1 MSSIQSVGVGQS
13 LGYQQVSTASAGAA
27 AGDGA
32 AAASAMSYSSLSVS
46 MESHVETFMAQYG
59 GDRLEQLLRAL
70 ILLLI
75 LLQVLGDDS
84 DRKAPEALAALGE
97 QFGSVGNVQMAAA
110 SYQAFSL
117 VQSSAIQVSASG
129 IGLGSEAAAQVG
141 LQQTGQ
147 LAATQQIDMMA

>member
-1 MSSIQSVGVGQS
+1 MSAIQSVGVGQS
-13 LGYQQVSTASAGAA
+13 LGYQQVSMASAGAA

-32 AAASAMSYSSLSVS
+32 AAASAVSYSSLSVS

-59 GDRLEQLLRAL
+59 GDNVEQLLRAL

-75 LLQVLGDDS
+75 LLQILGEDS
-84 DRKAPEALAALGE
+84 DQKVPAALAVLGE
-97 QFGSVGNVQMAAA
+97 QFSANGSMRMAAA

-117 VQSSAIQVSASG
+117 VQSSAIQISASG
-129 IGLGSEAAAQVG
+129 IGLGGEAAAQVG

-147 LAATQQIDMMA
+147 LAAAQQIDMMA